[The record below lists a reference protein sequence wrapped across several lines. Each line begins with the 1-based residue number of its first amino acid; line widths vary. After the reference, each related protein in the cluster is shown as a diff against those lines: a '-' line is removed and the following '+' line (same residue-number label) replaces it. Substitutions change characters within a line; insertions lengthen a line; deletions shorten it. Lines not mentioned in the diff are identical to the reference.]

1 MLELHFSI
9 TIQAPA
15 TKVRDTM
22 LGKDT
27 YRQWTEV
34 FNPAGSRY
42 EGDRSQGSKML
53 FL

>member
-1 MLELHFSI
+1 MMILQHFSI
-9 TIQAPA
+9 AINAPVS
-15 TKVRDTM
+15 KVRDTM

-42 EGDRSQGSKML
+42 EGDRSQ
-53 FL
+53 